1 MARKW
6 SEIRKG
12 PPSVVKPLTPEVAER
27 LARLDKFCEGMGDE
41 AQFDL
46 LELGHRYTAGEI
58 TFAQFKMGYWQTR
71 PIGER
76 IEETWRLSVEEAFRE
91 AAASLRLEE
100 MASSDPVYAELH
112 ARVIAGELDIHLA
125 LEELKKHC
133 AQTLLEHEA
142 RATDS

>member
-12 PPSVVKPLTPEVAER
+12 PPSVVKPLTPEIAER
-27 LARLDKFCEGMGDE
+27 LERLDKFCEGIDSE

-58 TFAQFKMGYWQTR
+58 TFEEFQRAYWQTR

-76 IEETWRLSVEEAFRE
+76 LEETWRLSNET
-91 AAASLRLEE
+91 
-100 MASSDPVYAELH
+100 SSQKQKPF
-112 ARVIAGELDIHLA
+112 
-125 LEELKKHC
+125 
-133 AQTLLEHEA
+133 
-142 RATDS
+142 